1 MKFTKRF
8 DFLDIFIISDVIE
21 LLVLRKRARFELN
34 LLKFWCE
41 INSYLI

>member
-34 LLKFWCE
+34 LLKF
-41 INSYLI
+41 LV